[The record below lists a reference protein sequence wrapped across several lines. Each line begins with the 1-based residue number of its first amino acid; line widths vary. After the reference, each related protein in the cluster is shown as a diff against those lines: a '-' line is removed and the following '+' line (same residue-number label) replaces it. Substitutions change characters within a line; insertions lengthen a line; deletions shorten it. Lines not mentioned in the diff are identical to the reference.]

1 MKTQTAFVLSRMQK
15 PQASSSFSALA
26 NVAFSRLWVAALAS
40 GTAVAADQTAARWA
54 LIHFSESAFI
64 ISLLSSTAA
73 LPFLL
78 FTLPAG
84 FLADAVDRRPLLQTI
99 NVWQA
104 LVAGALA
111 FLGFRGMLSP
121 ATLLVGS
128 LALGVGFAFNAPV
141 WTAMIPDV
149 VPEDELPSAATLGS
163 LQMNLSGIVGPALG
177 GFLLAFTSPPVVFGL
192 NALGFLGV
200 VAALRGDHHRRSP
213 AKPPP
218 GAGDLRRSLADA
230 FHYARDSGAVRAVLA
245 RNFLFA
251 LFVSAIPALMPVIAL
266 KDLRLEP
273 AMLGLL
279 FACMGTGSV
288 LGGLVL
294 HGWARRY
301 FSTNRLTFVASV
313 LLAAI
318 YLWMA
323 LIQHNPSCL
332 LVAAMAG
339 AAWTLA
345 ASELWLAAQ
354 RAIAPWARGRLNA
367 AVLMLSQ
374 GAMAVGGIVWGAA
387 AEGFGTRATL
397 LAVGGLFV
405 ASLALARRWSL
416 DPLDLPAP
424 TAPRWIPSDAE
435 SVRVD

>member
-1 MKTQTAFVLSRMQK
+1 MKK
-15 PQASSSFSALA
+15 PQAASSFSALA
-26 NVAFSRLWVAALAS
+26 NRSFFRLWAAALAS

-54 LIHFSESAFI
+54 LNHLSASAFV

-84 FLADAVDRRPLLQTI
+84 FLADAVDRRLLLQAI

-111 FLGFRGMLSP
+111 FLGFRGALSP
-121 ATLLVGS
+121 AALLVGS
-128 LALGVGFAFNAPV
+128 LALGVGFALNAPV

-149 VPEDELPSAATLGS
+149 VPEETLPSTATLGS
-163 LQMNLSGIVGPALG
+163 LQMNLSGVVGPALG
-177 GFLLAFTSPPVVFGL
+177 GLLLAVSNPPVVFGL

-200 VAALRGDHHRRSP
+200 VAALRGDRPRRGP
-213 AKPPP
+213 AKPPA
-218 GAGDLRRSLADA
+218 GAGDLRRSLAEA
-230 FHYARDSGAVRAVLA
+230 FHYARGSAEVRTVLA

-251 LFVSAIPALMPVIAL
+251 LFVSAIPALMPIIAL
-266 KDLRLEP
+266 KELRLEP

-279 FACMGTGSV
+279 FTCMGTGSV

-301 FSTNRLTFVASV
+301 FSTNRLTFGGSA

-374 GAMAVGGIVWGAA
+374 GAMAVGGLVWGAA
-387 AEGFGTRATL
+387 AQAFGTRVTL
-397 LAVGGLFV
+397 LAIAGLFV

-416 DPLDLPAP
+416 DPLDLPASP
-424 TAPRWIPSDAE
+424 VPYWTPSGAE
-435 SVRVD
+435 SVRAD

>member
-1 MKTQTAFVLSRMQK
+1 MWS
-15 PQASSSFSALA
+15 
-26 NVAFSRLWVAALAS
+26 
-40 GTAVAADQTAARWA
+40 
-54 LIHFSESAFI
+54 
-64 ISLLSSTAA
+64 
-73 LPFLL
+73 
-78 FTLPAG
+78 
-84 FLADAVDRRPLLQTI
+84 
-99 NVWQA
+99 
-104 LVAGALA
+104 
-111 FLGFRGMLSP
+111 
-121 ATLLVGS
+121 
-128 LALGVGFAFNAPV
+128 
-141 WTAMIPDV
+141 
-149 VPEDELPSAATLGS
+149 PEDKLPSAATLGS

-177 GFLLAFTSPPVVFGL
+177 GFLLAITTPPVVFGL

-230 FHYARDSGAVRAVLA
+230 FHYAQGSAAVRAVLA

-288 LGGLVL
+288 VGGLVL

-405 ASLALARRWSL
+405 ASLAFARRWSL

-424 TAPRWIPSDAE
+424 PAPRWIPSDAE